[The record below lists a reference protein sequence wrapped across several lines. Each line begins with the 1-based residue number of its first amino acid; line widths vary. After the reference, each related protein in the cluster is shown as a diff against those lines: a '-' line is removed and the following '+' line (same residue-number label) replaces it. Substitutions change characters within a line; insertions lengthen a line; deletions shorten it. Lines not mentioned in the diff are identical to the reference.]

1 MNNNSTSLD
10 TEHERTWC
18 PGCPNFAILA
28 AVKQAIG
35 KLEESKKLERKNFVA
50 VTGIG
55 CHGKMYDYLNT
66 SGFYALHGRSLPT
79 MLGIKM
85 ANPKLKVVGFVG
97 DGDNYAEGMEHFIH
111 NCRFNSDMT
120 LVIHNNQT
128 FALTTGQ
135 VTPISEKTDFRLNP
149 LLLAVDAGA
158 TFVARAYALDLP
170 SMTDILVAGLDHH
183 GFSVIEIVLPCLA
196 FHNNKEFLDKKV
208 YKLDGANADYE
219 QATKLARE
227 WDYSNDENDRIPV
240 GIYYKTQRP
249 VFEQQWKDVG
259 GSKPGLESIISKF
272 K

>member
-28 AVKQAIG
+28 AVKSAIG
-35 KLEESKKLERKNFVA
+35 RLEESKKLDRKDLVA

-66 SGFYALHGRSLPT
+66 NGFYSLHGRSLPT

-135 VTPISEKTDFRLNP
+135 VTPISEKTNFRLNP

-183 GFSVIEIVLPCLA
+183 GFSVIEVVLPCLA
-196 FHNNKEFLDKKV
+196 FHNKKDFLDKKV
-208 YKLDGANADYE
+208 YKLDKANTDYKKAVE
-219 QATKLARE
+219 LAGQ
-227 WDYSNDENDRIPV
+227 WDYSNDEDDKIPL

-249 VFEQQWKDVG
+249 VFEEQWDKI
-259 GSKPGLESIISKF
+259 SKKSLDLEVVTSKF